1 MAPIHNDSN
10 YPRYGSLLLGQLSSS
25 LDKPK
30 GSDSL
35 QIPGTSSNLIP
46 SNNMTSAIRS
56 EVI

>member
-1 MAPIHNDSN
+1 MAPIYNDSN

-25 LDKPK
+25 LDKQK
-30 GSDSL
+30 GGDSL
-35 QIPGTSSNLIP
+35 QVPGTSSNLIP

>member
-1 MAPIHNDSN
+1 MTPIHNDSN

-25 LDKPK
+25 FDKPK
-30 GSDSL
+30 SDSL